1 MMAKAEKNFL
11 IKKERPSAVGC
22 FCPLRLLI
30 GKNQKSQSCDSS
42 EYKCADLQ
50 GVLGLGFPRLTLG
63 WQRRRRGDGGLCFRR
78 SQRELLAGGPHLDE
92 SLKMGAPGLDFQTW
106 DSVDRRLARELESRY
121 GVPKILSIQS
131 GIRKF
136 RCPLKGFSIYGKSP
150 RPSSRAAGPAAHPPP
165 PICHRKTGNPG
176 AFRLRRRTAM
186 QPKQPRFRGK
196 NAKNAPK
203 YAVFEAFFNV
213 FGPDLP
219 PLAERHF
226 VANS

>member
-1 MMAKAEKNFL
+1 LSLEGIFDLRQIATSVIEGGRTGRAS
-11 IKKERPSAVGC
+11 SA
-22 FCPLRLLI
+22 
-30 GKNQKSQSCDSS
+30 SD
-42 EYKCADLQ
+42 
-50 GVLGLGFPRLTLG
+50 
-63 WQRRRRGDGGLCFRR
+63 
-78 SQRELLAGGPHLDE
+78 
-92 SLKMGAPGLDFQTW
+92 
-106 DSVDRRLARELESRY
+106 
-121 GVPKILSIQS
+121 
-131 GIRKF
+131 
-136 RCPLKGFSIYGKSP
+136 
-150 RPSSRAAGPAAHPPP
+150 
-165 PICHRKTGNPG
+165 PG